1 MFNGFTRSQ
10 KLEICEPSES
20 LLKDAFLCFYTVRY
34 LSRCMFLEKATQS
47 GFSFVQVFLEVTGD
61 SLSCK
66 GKRKAE

>member
-1 MFNGFTRSQ
+1 
-10 KLEICEPSES
+10 
-20 LLKDAFLCFYTVRY
+20 
-34 LSRCMFLEKATQS
+34 MFLEKATQS